1 MYNSSSA
8 HTRFSPAPDVQKK
21 VLVLA
26 YYFPPMGLSGVQRT
40 LKFTK
45 YMRRYFWEPT
55 VITTGPVGYY
65 AIDQSLQDEAER
77 EGIRVVRTSGGDVN
91 AMLAAK
97 GEFKQRN
104 MPAEFLRKM
113 LSRVSNWLFVPDNK
127 RSWARQAYKTA
138 AKLLEEEK
146 YDLIFVSAPPF
157 SAMQAAARLKK
168 KFGVPLVV
176 DYRDLWVGN
185 QFMSFPTPLHSHLH
199 ERMEYAVLREANK
212 IVVTNRRMKERM
224 LLHHPFLQHDDIT
237 IISQGYDPADFLVP
251 PVQRTNWKFR
261 IGYAGIFY
269 DFITPKYFLKAFQ
282 MIVKERPDIAADMEL
297 HFIGLLRK
305 ENMRL
310 VKKMGLEEY
319 VQNHGYLDHK
329 DSVAMISS
337 CDALWMMVGNARSA
351 DTVSSGKLYE
361 YFGSQKPLLVSVPE
375 GALKQAAQKYGA
387 SIITEPDNV
396 HQIKLALVQLY
407 QDFKARS
414 PMKPHIEYVEQHRRD
429 YLTEQLT
436 KEFNFA
442 LDNP

>member
-1 MYNSSSA
+1 
-8 HTRFSPAPDVQKK
+8 
-21 VLVLA
+21 
-26 YYFPPMGLSGVQRT
+26 
-40 LKFTK
+40 
-45 YMRRYFWEPT
+45 
-55 VITTGPVGYY
+55 
-65 AIDQSLQDEAER
+65 
-77 EGIRVVRTSGGDVN
+77 
-91 AMLAAK
+91 
-97 GEFKQRN
+97 
-104 MPAEFLRKM
+104 
-113 LSRVSNWLFVPDNK
+113 
-127 RSWARQAYKTA
+127 
-138 AKLLEEEK
+138 
-146 YDLIFVSAPPF
+146 
-157 SAMQAAARLKK
+157 MQAAARLKK